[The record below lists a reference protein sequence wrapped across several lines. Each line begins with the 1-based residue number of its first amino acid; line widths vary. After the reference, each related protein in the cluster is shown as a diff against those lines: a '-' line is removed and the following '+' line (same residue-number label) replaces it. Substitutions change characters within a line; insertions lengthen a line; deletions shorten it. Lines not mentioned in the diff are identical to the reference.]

1 MVRTQRV
8 AMTLGAALAAV
19 LAGCGENQTH
29 PVDHDPYADA
39 GEVPLTCVPNL
50 DGQIDAS
57 EMKAT
62 LDVPVSLLVSASG
75 AKPAV
80 DLVGAIGDDGKRTW
94 DWSADVAS
102 DRKVSFAASA
112 LDGKW
117 YAESFPEGKF
127 VTPMDAAG
135 TVEGIYSQDDKTF
148 WLHGVA
154 STEKDPKAGRTL
166 LVYEPPIVLYRYPLT
181 VGASWVSTGQV
192 TNGTFKG
199 LPYAGKD
206 IYEVKDDATGQLVLH
221 DVTFSQVHRVR
232 TKVTLAPA
240 TGKSVVTKQVSF
252 LFECFGEVARA
263 TSLNDEPKDD
273 FTTASEVR
281 RLGL

>member
-1 MVRTQRV
+1 MIF
-8 AMTLGAALAAV
+8 ALAAAALG
-19 LAGCGENQTH
+19 LAGCGDNQTH
-29 PVDHDPYADA
+29 PSPDHDPYSDA
-39 GEVPLTCVPNL
+39 GDAPLACVPNL
-50 DGQIDAS
+50 DGTITMD

-62 LDVPVSLLVSASG
+62 LGVPVKYLVSAPGS
-75 AKPAV
+75 KSPV
-80 DLVGAIGDDGKRTW
+80 DVVGTVDDSGKRTW

-102 DRKVSFAASA
+102 DKTVSLVAST

-117 YAESFPEGKF
+117 YAASFPNGKF
-127 VTPMDAAG
+127 VTAMDAAG
-135 TVEGIYSQDDKTF
+135 SLEGVYSQDEKTF
-148 WLHGVA
+148 YLHGIA

-166 LVYEPPIVLYRYPLT
+166 LVYEPAIALYEYPLT
-181 VGASWVSTGQV
+181 VGKTWVSAGQV
-192 TNGTFKG
+192 KNGTIKG

-221 DVTFSQVHRVR
+221 DVTFSQVHRIR
-232 TKVTLAPA
+232 TKVTLSPA
-240 TGKSVVTKQVSF
+240 TGAALVTRQVSF

-263 TSLNDEPKDD
+263 TSQNDETKDD